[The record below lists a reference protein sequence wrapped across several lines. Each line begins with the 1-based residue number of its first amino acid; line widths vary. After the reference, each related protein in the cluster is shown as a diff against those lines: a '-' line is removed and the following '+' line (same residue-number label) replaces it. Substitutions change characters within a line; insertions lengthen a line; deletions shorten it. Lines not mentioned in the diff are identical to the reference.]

1 MKRGLSAIIICI
13 LLVMTGILTSACAG
27 EELPAGRDVTGII
40 GAMNEEVASLKAA
53 VENPQISVIAGM
65 EFCQGTLDGT
75 EVVIVQCGV
84 GKVNA
89 GVCAHTLINLFGCTK
104 IINTGVAG
112 SLDAQIDI
120 GDIVVST
127 DAVQHDFTA
136 EAVGFAKGEIPYTG
150 LYAFPA
156 DEAMRQA
163 AAEAVRAAAPEV
175 HVFEGRICS
184 GDQFIASKEQKDK
197 ITTDFGGLCCE
208 MEGGAIAQVCYL
220 NNTPF
225 VIIRAISD
233 KADESAEMSYELFEK
248 EAAENCAAIIRYMIS
263 H

>member
-1 MKRGLSAIIICI
+1 MKKK
-13 LLVMTGILTSACAG
+13 LLVKMICSVFLMTGIFSSACAG
-27 EELPAGRDVTGII
+27 EKLPADRDVIGII
-40 GAMNEEVASLKAA
+40 GAMDEEVASLKSA
-53 VENPQISVIAGM
+53 VENPQISMIAGM
-65 EFCQGTLDGT
+65 EFCKGKLDGT
-75 EVVIVQCGV
+75 DVVIVQCGV

-89 GVCAHTLINLFGCTK
+89 GVCAHTLINIFGCTK

-112 SLDAQIDI
+112 SLDARIDI

-156 DEAMRQA
+156 DETMRESAVEA
-163 AAEAVRAAAPEV
+163 AHAAAPEV
-175 HVFEGRICS
+175 QVFEGRICS
-184 GDQFIASKEQKDK
+184 GDQFIASKEQKDR
-197 ITTDFGGLCCE
+197 IITDFGGLCCE

-220 NNTPF
+220 SNTPF

-233 KADESAEMSYELFEK
+233 KADDSEEMNYELFKEK
-248 EAAENCAAIIRYMIS
+248 AAERCAAIVRYMIS